1 MGRYRKNV
9 KRIDPRYFL
18 EETVNRGE
26 ELEIPAAGS
35 STDRRRRNRGE
46 LEEGTEPK
54 DESILRALWDLFTT
68 PTASQRELD
77 PVHSERDLDRRRDA
91 EQAKKDM
98 ARQRHAPVPDAPE
111 TYGRPHALK
120 TRVSDEP
127 VTEGKDSPPPA
138 LARWI
143 DLFPKAAEALVA
155 TMSAFA
161 GAEIPGLVKHDRTP
175 EERLEDRAQLAQS
188 AKERGPRPPS
198 TWGKFEEGK

>member
-26 ELEIPAAGS
+26 EEEE
-35 STDRRRRNRGE
+35 T
-46 LEEGTEPK
+46 LEEASGDDPPFPMAPMA

-77 PVHSERDLDRRRDA
+77 PVRSERDLDRRRDA

-98 ARQRHAPVPDAPE
+98 ARQRLDPVPDAPE

-127 VTEGKDSPPPA
+127 VTEGKDSPPPEG
-138 LARWI
+138 LRRWI